1 MQIDAAKIFLIGMM
15 GSGKTSVGLI
25 LSRILGLPFFD
36 TDELIGVDS
45 YFDNHSMDEFRL
57 EEINQIDKIIK
68 KSDSC
73 IISVGGGAII
83 TDKNREMISQHTC
96 FFLKASIDNLIDRI
110 KNQNIKRPLINF
122 LDIGDIDEIFF
133 SQIYK
138 EREDYYLNLADFII
152 DTDNYNPLKTAMD
165 IKNKIINYEI
175 IN

>member
-45 YFDNHSMDEFRL
+45 YFDNHTMDEFRL

-73 IISVGGGAII
+73 VISVGGGAII
-83 TDKNREMISQHTC
+83 TDKNRALISQYTC
-96 FFLKASIDNLIDRI
+96 FFLKASIDNLINRI
-110 KNQNIKRPLINF
+110 KLQNITRPLIKH
-122 LDIGDIDEIFF
+122 LDSGDIDKKYF
-133 SQIYK
+133 SKIYK

-152 DTDNYNPLKTAMD
+152 NTDNYNPLKIAMD